1 MCLAGLGLLVSWVM
15 SSPVIAAESPEVSP
29 DEKSEK
35 LPDVVIT
42 NHASETGP
50 VPAAASAQGIS
61 DTWMDAIVVTASR
74 YEVLMRELPASAVV
88 LDQPRLKR
96 PDAKNFLDVLSDQPG
111 IKVTSRQ
118 DGGIFGAG
126 IEVRGFNTNSM
137 SGGNVLILL
146 DGIPQRRLS
155 FGGPYM
161 GAIPFDAVTRMEL
174 VKGPLSVQYGRGSL
188 AGAMQLFTDPGD
200 KAYGGVTQIMF
211 DTASRDIRGYYRAR
225 GPIEGLKDSTF
236 SVTTSGGYA
245 EGWQERAES
254 GKGFLYGHG
263 DLWLSERDN
272 LKVIAGFYKGS
283 EHVASPVLI
292 DRNGRR
298 LAGIARDTNL
308 GVPGQNSIDLDEY
321 RLGATWTHDYSDTL
335 LHKLTLSYW
344 NGDTKWAVGRPSDA
358 PAAGTVISRPSS
370 DRRFEEQGWYSELLV
385 KKDYDI
391 SKDVSGTTTVGGNLE
406 FWTLD
411 NFYQGI
417 RIPTSTF
424 AQGITLD
431 LATMIEPPRNTWIYG
446 GVTRRTTREY
456 DSGLFLTNRLTFMDR
471 FTVDAGARFDH
482 YRRKQENETNGNE
495 STIADS
501 AVSPSVGLSYRLLG
515 GVRSKDFLSLY
526 GNWGRGFFPVFRG
539 GAGGAEI
546 AALAPET
553 SDSCEFGIKGAAF
566 GGKLSGNLAV
576 YKTMRNDVVGWNP
589 IAGQQENMGDW
600 EVQGVEL
607 DIRAKPVEWLDVFGS
622 YTLRSPKIA
631 RNDGTPQVEG
641 NQLVFV
647 ARQMFKLGAELN
659 HDKKLFVGSDLQWTG
674 KTFADEAN
682 TIALNEHCEVNAHLA
697 YKWDVFTFTVF
708 VKNIFDEDYYSGV
721 FNGVQN
727 GSAFMGAPRTIGF
740 SISAKF

>member
-1 MCLAGLGLLVSWVM
+1 MTRRASRSGRWWMCLRTCVVLTLLASAARGADPNAPTTQPARDAG
-15 SSPVIAAESPEVSP
+15 
-29 DEKSEK
+29 
-35 LPDVVIT
+35 
-42 NHASETGP
+42 
-50 VPAAASAQGIS
+50 PALDAASAQG
-61 DTWMDAIVVTASR
+61 DAETWLDAIIVTASR
-74 YEVLMRELPASAVV
+74 YEVLMRELPASAIV

-96 PDAKNFLDVLSDQPG
+96 PDAKNFLDALSDQPG

-200 KAYGGVTQIMF
+200 KAYGGVTQVMF
-211 DTASRDIRGYYRAR
+211 DTASRDIRAYYRAR
-225 GPIEGLKDSTF
+225 GPIEGLNDSTF
-236 SVTTSGGYA
+236 SLTTSGGYA

-254 GKGFLYGHG
+254 GKGFLYWHG
-263 DLWLSERDN
+263 DLHLSERDN
-272 LKVIAGFYKGS
+272 LKTIAGFYKGS

-298 LAGIARDTNL
+298 WAGIDRDTNL
-308 GVPGQNSIDLDEY
+308 GVPGQNSIDLEEY
-321 RLGATWTHDYSDTL
+321 RLGAAWTHDYSDTL

-358 PAAGTVISRPSS
+358 PAAGTVVSRPSS
-370 DRRFEEQGWYSELLV
+370 DRRFEEEGWYSELLV

-391 SKDVSGTTTVGGNLE
+391 SKDVSGTMTVGGNLE
-406 FWTLD
+406 YWTLD
-411 NFYQGI
+411 NFFQGI

-431 LATMIEPPRNTWIYG
+431 LATMAEPPKNTWIYG
-446 GVTRRTTREY
+446 GITKRTTREY
-456 DSGLFLTNRLTFMDR
+456 DSGLFLTNRLVFLDR
-471 FTVDAGARFDH
+471 FTVDAGARFDY
-482 YRRKQENETNGNE
+482 YRRVQENKTNGND
-495 STIADS
+495 STISDS
-501 AVSPSVGLSYRLLG
+501 AVSPAVGLSYRLLG
-515 GVRSKDFLSLY
+515 EAKSKDFLAAY
-526 GNWGRGFFPVFRG
+526 GSWGSGFFPVFRG

-546 AALAPET
+546 ANLSPET
-553 SDSCEFGIKGAAF
+553 SDSYEAGIKGAALE
-566 GGKLSGNLAV
+566 GKLSGSLAV
-576 YKTMRNDVVGWNP
+576 YQTTRNDVVGWNP

-600 EVQGVEL
+600 DVKGIEL
-607 DIRAKPVEWLDVFGS
+607 DLRAKPVEWLDVFGS
-622 YTLRSPKIA
+622 YTVRSPEIA
-631 RNDGTPQVEG
+631 RNEGNPQVEG

-647 ARQMFKLGAELN
+647 AREMFKLGAVLN

-674 KTFADEAN
+674 GTFADEAN
-682 TIALNEHCEVNAHLA
+682 TIALNEHCEVNAHVS
-697 YKWDVFTFTVF
+697 YKWNVFTFTVF

-721 FNGVQN
+721 FNGVRN
-727 GSAFMGAPRTIGF
+727 GSAFMGAPRTFGF
-740 SISAKF
+740 SIAAKF